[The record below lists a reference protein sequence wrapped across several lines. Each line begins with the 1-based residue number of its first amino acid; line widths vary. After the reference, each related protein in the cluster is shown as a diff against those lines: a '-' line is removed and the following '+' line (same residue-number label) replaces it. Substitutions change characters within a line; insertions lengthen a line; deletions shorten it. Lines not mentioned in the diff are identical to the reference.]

1 LGGQGKEDNSLEQ
14 INLNVR
20 VRKTTGNSPARS
32 LRREGRIPAVLYG
45 PKTEPILLSIDSREF
60 EQIAQKSTIGSVLLN
75 LQIQNG
81 QTESRPAMVKELQ
94 AHPVT
99 QKFLHVD
106 FYEVDMQRKIKVM
119 VPVVV
124 RGKAKGAEDGGM
136 LEIIRREIE
145 VLCLPT
151 EIPEAFEVD
160 VTDLN
165 IGDAIHIGDI
175 QHGDNIEIPA
185 DAKVTIVTVVAPKV
199 EVEAVEVPEEGVEE
213 AEAEGAAEEAPAKE
227 TSAEKTKE
235 A

>member
-1 LGGQGKEDNSLEQ
+1 MEQ
-14 INLNVR
+14 INLNAR

-60 EQIAQKSTIGSVLLN
+60 EQIAKKSTIGSVLLN

-81 QTESRPAMVKELQ
+81 DSTSRPAMVKELQ
-94 AHPVT
+94 THPVT
-99 QKFLHVD
+99 HRFLHVD
-106 FYEVDMQRKIKVM
+106 FYEIDMQRKIKVM

-124 RGKAKGAEDGGM
+124 RGKAKGVEDGG
-136 LEIIRREIE
+136 LLQIVRREIE

-160 VTDLN
+160 VSDLD
-165 IGDAIHIGDI
+165 IGDAIHLEDI
-175 QHGDNIEIPA
+175 QTVGNIEI
-185 DAKVTIVTVVAPKV
+185 VEETNVTVVTVLAPKV
-199 EVEAVEVPEEGVEE
+199 EVEAVEELVEGEE
-213 AEAEGAAEEAPAKE
+213 ALEAEGEAEEAPAEE

-235 A
+235 E

>member
-1 LGGQGKEDNSLEQ
+1 LEQ
-14 INLNVR
+14 INLNAR

-60 EQIAQKSTIGSVLLN
+60 EQIAKKSTIGSVLLN

-81 QTESRPAMVKELQ
+81 DSTSRPAMVKELQ
-94 AHPVT
+94 THPVT
-99 QKFLHVD
+99 HRFLHVD
-106 FYEVDMQRKIKVM
+106 FYEIDMQRKIKVM

-124 RGKAKGAEDGGM
+124 RGKAKGVEDGG
-136 LEIIRREIE
+136 LLQIVRREIE

-160 VTDLN
+160 VSDLD
-165 IGDAIHIGDI
+165 IGDAIHLEDI
-175 QHGDNIEIPA
+175 QTVGNVEI
-185 DAKVTIVTVVAPKV
+185 VEETNVTVVTVLAPKV
-199 EVEAVEVPEEGVEE
+199 EVEAVEELVEGEE
-213 AEAEGAAEEAPAKE
+213 ALEAEGEAEEAPAEE

-235 A
+235 E

>member
-1 LGGQGKEDNSLEQ
+1 LEQ
-14 INLNVR
+14 INLNAR

-60 EQIAQKSTIGSVLLN
+60 EQIAKKSTIGSVLLN

-81 QTESRPAMVKELQ
+81 DDTSRPAMVKELQ
-94 AHPVT
+94 THPVT
-99 QKFLHVD
+99 HRFLHVD
-106 FYEVDMQRKIKVM
+106 FYEIDMQRKIKVM

-124 RGKAKGAEDGGM
+124 RGKAKGVEDGG
-136 LEIIRREIE
+136 LLQIVRREIE

-160 VTDLN
+160 VSDLD
-165 IGDAIHIGDI
+165 IGDAIHLEDI
-175 QHGDNIEIPA
+175 QTVGNVEI
-185 DAKVTIVTVVAPKV
+185 VEETNVTVVTVLAPKV
-199 EVEAVEVPEEGVEE
+199 EVEAVEELVEGEE
-213 AEAEGAAEEAPAKE
+213 ALEAEGEAEEAPAEE

-235 A
+235 E